1 MQHRLQL
8 SFAVERRERLRYR
21 FHDLRHAAASALLGA
36 GQDVATVAGV
46 LGHSSPAVTL
56 RVYAHALPNRMRE
69 AATAVDALYG

>member
-1 MQHRLQL
+1 MLPKG
-8 SFAVERRERLRYR
+8 SR

-56 RVYAHALPNRMRE
+56 RVYAYALPSRMRE
-69 AATAVDALYG
+69 AAAAIDALYG